1 MFVVELSLGFPVAL
15 FRFGSAPS
23 GSFPQLC
30 SGSVCRSSSAFPP
43 SHQPSSEPCHRP
55 ASRRGGHSVSLLSGP
70 TGSSPWCLLCYFP
83 TLETLAVPRSVP
95 WWGFLPHACLCPQPS
110 MADAWRFQDGF
121 LLAFFPHFQ
130 GTASFHCG
138 ETPPI

>member
-30 SGSVCRSSSAFPP
+30 LGSVCRSSSSFPL
-43 SHQPSSEPCHRP
+43 SHQPSSDLVTDQLADVGGTACPCSP
-55 ASRRGGHSVSLLSGP
+55 VPPGALRG
-70 TGSSPWCLLCYFP
+70 LLCYFP
-83 TLETLAVPRSVP
+83 TLETLAVPRLVP

-121 LLAFFPHFQ
+121 LLTFFPHFQ

-138 ETPPI
+138 ETPHI